1 MYVEIDPDSY
11 NVPCRGE
18 SMSGC
23 NGWQNVLNMEPATTE
38 WTGSIDN
45 TVDNGVYDAHF
56 LAGNYYQWN
65 TATAGTGATTTSMM
79 NATSSICPRGR
90 QLPVGGS
97 LGEFQTL
104 LTDINYITITQSP
117 YYFVPAALIRD
128 GAISNT
134 GDFGNYT
141 TSTAGTE
148 TNEAY
153 NLYFTYVGT
162 LEPDNETGRYYG
174 QSVRCIAR

>member
-11 NVPCRGE
+11 NVSCRGE

-79 NATSSICPRGR
+79 NASGSICPRGR

-97 LGEFQTL
+97 LGEFQAL
-104 LTDINYITITQSP
+104 LTDINYITIT
-117 YYFVPAALIRD
+117 
-128 GAISNT
+128 
-134 GDFGNYT
+134 
-141 TSTAGTE
+141 
-148 TNEAY
+148 
-153 NLYFTYVGT
+153 
-162 LEPDNETGRYYG
+162 
-174 QSVRCIAR
+174 